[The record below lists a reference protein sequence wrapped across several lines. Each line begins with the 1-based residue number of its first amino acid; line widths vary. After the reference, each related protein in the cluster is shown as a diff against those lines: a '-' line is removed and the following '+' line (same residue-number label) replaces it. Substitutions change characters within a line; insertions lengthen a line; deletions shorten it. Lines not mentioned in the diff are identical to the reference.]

1 MISSRRIVPLLG
13 LAFFVGFLYTIS
25 SISNQWR
32 RVPQTVGLG
41 EMVNS
46 PTPTPSG
53 RFNTTKTD
61 DYVTKEPYAPPPQ
74 YLPGIP
80 KPDGSPYSKTL
91 VVPQAGDEDTTWME
105 FELPDWQTAVYVV
118 DDPSAPLHP
127 PKNKG
132 HEVMVYLSYII
143 EHYHELPDIIAFM
156 HSHQFAWHND
166 ELFFDGNAAEML
178 RRLNPARVI
187 RQGYMNLRCTWAPGC
202 PDWLHPGAM
211 EEDETKQ
218 EETMLAKSWG
228 EIFPDSPIPDVLAQP
243 CCAQFAVS
251 GDRIRSIPKARFVYY
266 RDWIL
271 RTELSDYISGRIWE
285 YLWHVVFTGENVV
298 CAKEHVCYCDGYGMC
313 FGGEDEYD
321 AYRGLGFQ
329 RNDLEEELTRW
340 RDHAETIEIARLRGT
355 LSQNSKLSVPEPGKD
370 IELEEKIVE
379 KERLLE
385 ELRANATLRGED
397 PRARAKEAGRPWK
410 EGDGF

>member
-1 MISSRRIVPLLG
+1 MISSRRAIPLLG
-13 LAFFVGFLYTIS
+13 LAFFVCLLYTVNS
-25 SISNQWR
+25 LSRQWR

-41 EMVNS
+41 ELVANPS
-46 PTPTPSG
+46 PTPSG
-53 RFNTTKTD
+53 RFNITKGD
-61 DYVTKEPYAPPPQ
+61 DYVTKEPYAPRPH
-74 YLPGIP
+74 YAPGVP
-80 KPDGSPYSKTL
+80 KPPGATYTKML
-91 VVPQAGDEDTTWME
+91 VVPQADLEDTMWIE
-105 FELPDWQTAVYVV
+105 FELPDWQSAVYVV

-127 PKNKG
+127 PRNKG

-143 EHYHELPDIIAFM
+143 EHYDNLPDIIAFM

-166 ELFFDGNAAEML
+166 EIFNGNAAEML
-178 RRLNPARVI
+178 RRLNPARII
-187 RQGYMNLRCTWAPGC
+187 REGYMNLRCTWAPGC
-202 PDWLHPGAM
+202 PDWLHPGTL
-211 EEDETKQ
+211 EEDESKQ

-228 EIFPDSPIPDVLAQP
+228 EIFPDHPIPDVLAQP

-251 GDRIRSIPKARFVYY
+251 RERILSIPKARFVYY

-285 YLWHVVFTGENVV
+285 YLWHVVFTGENVI
-298 CAKEHVCYCDGYGMC
+298 CPKENVCYCDGYGIC

-329 RNDLEEELTRW
+329 KNDLEEELKHW
-340 RDHAETIEIARLRGT
+340 RSRAESIELARMRGT
-355 LSQNSKLSVPEPGKD
+355 LGQSSKLNVPEPGKD

-379 KERLLE
+379 KESLIAELLV
-385 ELRANATLRGED
+385 NATLRGED
-397 PRARAKEAGRPWK
+397 PKARAKEAGRPWK